1 MKTKTCISYYITT
14 SQHIIGAHQ
23 AKRQCDNPTVPP
35 AGSEGQARTA
45 QPTGS
50 EGGYLRESRVEF
62 DKEINPVN
70 QAIELALN
78 LCYGKRK
85 ELQRLGGL
93 SRVTWP
99 ETCFRG
105 ASGFLDPSPPHH
117 EVIS

>member
-1 MKTKTCISYYITT
+1 M
-14 SQHIIGAHQ
+14 
-23 AKRQCDNPTVPP
+23 
-35 AGSEGQARTA
+35 
-45 QPTGS
+45 
-50 EGGYLRESRVEF
+50 EF

-99 ETCFRG
+99 DPVSEVPG
-105 ASGFLDPSPPHH
+105 ALGLSRSLSTTP
-117 EVIS
+117 